1 MSTYYALYRKRDD
14 ELLACGSAEQ
24 CCKMMGYT
32 NIRTFEDLRRRAA
45 AGTLMRYELYIEEID
60 DAEEFRDNA
69 LEK

>member
-1 MSTYYALYRKRDD
+1 
-14 ELLACGSAEQ
+14 
-24 CCKMMGYT
+24 MMGYT
-32 NIRTFEDLRRRAA
+32 SIRTFEDLRRRAA